1 MIKVALTGNIGS
13 GKSTVARIFS
23 IFGISVFNADIEAR
37 SLYYE
42 DEVKN
47 TLTSVFSDTIL
58 TPMGD
63 VDTKI
68 LASII
73 FTDKKAL
80 KTVNDIIHPLVFDK
94 YKTWCNQH
102 KNEHYTI
109 HEAAIIF
116 ENKLQ
121 RNFDVVIN
129 VSAPPDIRIRRVME
143 RDNISEEM
151 VRKRM
156 ANQLSDEIKCELS
169 QFIIYN
175 DGDSFLIPQ
184 VNTIHNSLLSNSIV

>member
-23 IFGISVFNADIEAR
+23 VFGISVFNADIEAR

-42 DEVKN
+42 DEVKDI
-47 TLTSVFSDTIL
+47 LISVFSDAIL
-58 TPMGD
+58 TPIGEI
-63 VDTKI
+63 DTKI

-73 FTDKKAL
+73 FNDKKAL

-94 YKTWCNQH
+94 YKTWCNQR

-121 RNFDVVIN
+121 KNFDVVIN
-129 VSAPPDIRIRRVME
+129 ISAPPDIRIIRVME

-156 ANQLSDEIKCELS
+156 ANQLSDKIKCKLS
-169 QFIIYN
+169 HFIIYN

-184 VNTIHNSLLSNSIV
+184 VNTIHNSLLYNSIS